1 MPSFQLTEKLL
12 STPLFQGISKSD
24 LHTIVGHTRF
34 DFGKHAPGKTIVKEG
49 EPCTNMIFLLDG
61 MINAKT
67 QAADNRYTVT
77 EFIKAPMQ
85 LQPERLFGMNQRY
98 TTTFSAETACN
109 TLSLMKSEVIKL
121 CNNYDIFRIN
131 LINLLAAGVQKAE
144 DRNWLS
150 GHISQR
156 MRIARFF
163 TMHCIRPAGEK
174 IIKIK
179 MRDLAE
185 EINDTRL
192 NVSFE
197 LNRLQDEGLVQ
208 LSREKIHIPAIEHL
222 FM

>member
-12 STPLFQGISKSD
+12 STPLFQGLSKSD

-34 DFGKHAPGKTIVKEG
+34 DFGKHHPGKIIVKDG
-49 EPCTNMIFLLDG
+49 DPCTSMIFLLDG
-61 MINAKT
+61 AIKAMT
-67 QAADNRYTVT
+67 QAIDNRYSVT
-77 EFIKAPMQ
+77 EFINAPMQ
-85 LQPERLFGMNQRY
+85 LQPERLFGMHQRY
-98 TTTFSAETACN
+98 TTTFSAETVCN
-109 TLSLMKSEVIKL
+109 TLSLMKSEVVNL

-150 GHISQR
+150 GHISLR

-163 TMHCIRPAGEK
+163 SMHCLRPAGEK
-174 IIKIK
+174 IIRIK
-179 MRDLAE
+179 MKDLAE
-185 EINDTRL
+185 EINDSRL

-197 LNRLQDEGLVQ
+197 LNKLQDEGLVM

>member
-12 STPLFQGISKSD
+12 STPLFQGLSKSD

-34 DFGKHAPGKTIVKEG
+34 DFGKHHPGKIIVKDG
-49 EPCTNMIFLLDG
+49 DPCTSMIFLLDG
-61 MINAKT
+61 AIKATT
-67 QAADNRYTVT
+67 QATDNRYSVT
-77 EFIKAPMQ
+77 EFINAPMQ
-85 LQPERLFGMNQRY
+85 LQPERLFGMHQRY
-98 TTTFSAETACN
+98 TTTFLAETVCN
-109 TLSLMKSEVIKL
+109 TLSLMKSEVVSL

-150 GHISQR
+150 GHISLR

-163 TMHCIRPAGEK
+163 TLHCLRPAGEK
-174 IIKIK
+174 IIRIK
-179 MRDLAE
+179 MKDLAE
-185 EINDTRL
+185 EINDSRL

-197 LNRLQDEGLVQ
+197 LNKLQDEGLVM